1 MSDNTEKF
9 TYTRD
14 SLLKVLVSAYN
25 QGFLD
30 GTKKRNSLDD
40 LQFLADHEIG
50 HARVKETLL
59 TNKAADYMTNSELE
73 EELKKAHKVMEGW
86 EDLCQRQLHHIIKHE
101 DDDNG

>member
-1 MSDNTEKF
+1 MSNNTEKF

-14 SLLKVLVSAYN
+14 RLLKVLVSAYN

-50 HARVKETLL
+50 HAKAKETLL
-59 TNKAADYMTNSELE
+59 SNKAADYMTNSEKRESLPYGIGRLVPITNE
-73 EELKKAHKVMEGW
+73 EN
-86 EDLCQRQLHHIIKHE
+86 
-101 DDDNG
+101 DNG